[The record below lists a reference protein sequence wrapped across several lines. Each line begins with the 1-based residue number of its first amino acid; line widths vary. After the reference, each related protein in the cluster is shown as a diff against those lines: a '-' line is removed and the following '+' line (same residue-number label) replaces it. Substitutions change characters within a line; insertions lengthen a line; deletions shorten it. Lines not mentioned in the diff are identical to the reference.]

1 MCIQPD
7 RSNPTPDL
15 DVRGT
20 PRHDP
25 PEHVY
30 LELHPSCRAASAA
43 RAPRRSS
50 RTSRR
55 DRWRSGRAGTGFAPR
70 KRLCDTLTYD
80 LRNLVLLLAALTL
93 ARPAP
98 AQDAATEWRADPL
111 PPKRVAVRPVF
122 FVPAGE
128 TGPSSDQRA
137 RLARHL
143 AWARARYAEL
153 LGPSGAFALDTSAA
167 AVVSGRRPVAF
178 YRSRP
183 EEGLPEIVAEL
194 LNHFRVSRFAC
205 PWVFVIVVMN
215 PHDDYPHGGGRPLN
229 GGLDTGGGLAVLSS
243 FALDRIPFVQSTLQH
258 ELGHAA
264 GLPHVDEY
272 GRDMRTDPSLMS
284 YNPAHHT
291 DGFRPA
297 ATPGLFTA
305 EDVRA
310 LARNQRLFPGLRFDP
325 ARHAAAGPY
334 IAPDIVPF
342 APMSIPGH
350 TQALM
355 AVTTPSGEA
364 YASLASNVVQ
374 GEIRPNAGPGVTF
387 DATRMWHSDSSPSGW
402 VELVLTFPVPV
413 TLSRIAV
420 HTQHSGRYHAAR
432 RIRVWTGEVAGE
444 SLVTDADLASPD
456 AEVAFAPARG
466 RRWRIALE
474 SADRGQ
480 VTVRGLR
487 FFSGDEEVFP
497 PSVPPPR

>member
-1 MCIQPD
+1 M
-7 RSNPTPDL
+7 
-15 DVRGT
+15 
-20 PRHDP
+20 P
-25 PEHVY
+25 P
-30 LELHPSCRAASAA
+30 
-43 RAPRRSS
+43 
-50 RTSRR
+50 
-55 DRWRSGRAGTGFAPR
+55 RSGRDRGYSARDGAR
-70 KRLCDTLTYD
+70 DDTLTYD
-80 LRNLVLLLAALTL
+80 RRNLILVLAALAL

-98 AQDAATEWRADPL
+98 AQDAATEWRADPV
-111 PPKRVAVRPVF
+111 PPRRVAVRPVF
-122 FVPAGE
+122 FAPVGE
-128 TGPSSDQRA
+128 PGPSSDQRA

-143 AWARARYAEL
+143 AWARARYAQL
-153 LGPSGAFALDTSAA
+153 LGPGGAFALDTSAA
-167 AVVSGRRPVAF
+167 AVVSGRRPAAF
-178 YRSRP
+178 YRSRG
-183 EEGLPEIVAEL
+183 EDGVPEIVAEL
-194 LNHFRVSRFAC
+194 LDHFRVSRFAS

-215 PHDDYPHGGGRPLN
+215 PRDDYPTGGGGPLN
-229 GGLDTGGGLAVLSS
+229 GGLDTGGGLVVLSS
-243 FALDRIPFVQSTLQH
+243 FALDRVTHVQSTLQH

-264 GLPHVDEY
+264 GLVHADWY

-284 YNPAHHT
+284 WDSAHHT
-291 DGFRPA
+291 DGFRDA

-325 ARHAAAGPY
+325 ARHAPAAHA
-334 IAPDIVPF
+334 IAPGIVTF
-342 APMSIPGH
+342 KVTMSIPGH
-350 TQALM
+350 PEARI

-364 YASLASNVVQ
+364 YGTRASNVVQ
-374 GEIRPNAGPGVTF
+374 GEIRPNVGPGVTF
-387 DATRMWHSDSSPSGW
+387 DAASMWHSDSSPSGW

-432 RIRVWTGEVAGE
+432 RIRIWTGEVAGE

-487 FFSGDEEVFP
+487 FFSGDAEVFP
-497 PSVPPPR
+497 PLVPPPR